1 MARSMWQQIVKR
13 INTEYERR
21 LRIASDLTPDGTT
34 LHHHAPYTADTPVL
48 IVEQAQE
55 DYPNAASTVLIAR
68 SDLEPPA
75 LAHPPRSG
83 SPALPDPP
91 PAQAPAPDA
100 DADDDAVEI
109 ANIPRGTR
117 T

>member
-34 LHHHAPYTADTPVL
+34 NHHHDQHAADTPVL

-75 LAHPPRSG
+75 LAHPPHSG
-83 SPALPDPP
+83 SPTLPAAPPTHDSAPDP
-91 PAQAPAPDA
+91 